1 MLADKSLLPLLPVR
15 DLARARAFYEDALG
29 LRCVSEEPEALMFA
43 GPGGALRLNLI
54 REDFSPHPFSVMSWR
69 VPDIAAAIEGLR
81 ERGVEFVRYP
91 CFEQDEL
98 GVWTAP
104 GGAAKVAWF
113 LDPDKNGLS
122 LVEVRAPA
130 D

>member
-54 REDFSPHPFSVMSWR
+54 QPHPFSVMSWR
-69 VPDIAAAIEGLR
+69 VPDIVAAIQGLR

-113 LDPDKNGLS
+113 LDPDNNGLS
-122 LVEVRAPA
+122 LVEVQTPEG
-130 D
+130 